1 MTYDREL
8 HHRQSIRWQEHDYA
22 ASGTYFVTICTAD
35 RACLFGDVLE
45 GEMRVN
51 ALGRIVEDEWVR
63 TDEIRSEVGI
73 DVFAVMPNHLH
84 GIVTIRP
91 PESKV
96 GEVTFRMERGG
107 RQQGA
112 CNAPLRRSPN
122 SLGAVIAGFKASS
135 TGRITLETNGDVA
148 RVWQR
153 GYYDRVIRTDEEFQ
167 AIAEYIVTNPE
178 RWQSDSDH
186 VVS

>member
-1 MTYDREL
+1 MRDPERR
-8 HHRQSIRWQEHDYA
+8 HRQSIRWQEHDYTA
-22 ASGTYFVTICTAD
+22 GGTYFVTICTAD
-35 RACLFGDVLE
+35 RAYLFGDVLD

-63 TDEIRSEVGI
+63 TGVMRPNVEI
-73 DVFAVMPNHLH
+73 DVFVVMPNHSH

-91 PESKV
+91 PE
-96 GEVTFRMERGG
+96 FRMERGG

-112 CNAPLRRSPN
+112 CNAPLRRSAG
-122 SLGAVIAGFKASS
+122 SLGSVIAGIKATS
-135 TGRITLETNGDVA
+135 TRRITLETNVDVT

-186 VVS
+186 VLP